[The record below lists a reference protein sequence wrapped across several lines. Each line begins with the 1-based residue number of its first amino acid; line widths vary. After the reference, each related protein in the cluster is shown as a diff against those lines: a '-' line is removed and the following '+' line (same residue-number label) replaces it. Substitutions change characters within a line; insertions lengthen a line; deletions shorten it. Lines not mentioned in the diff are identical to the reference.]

1 MELRLNSCG
10 DYGDSTEC
18 KCSKPQ
24 QYTGKVKPTT
34 MAEKGCGDVYMSQF
48 LYLFVVESVLIG
60 YGTRLINPDVYVYW
74 LKL

>member
-1 MELRLNSCG
+1 MTAQNVNVPNHS
-10 DYGDSTEC
+10 ST
-18 KCSKPQ
+18 Q
-24 QYTGKVKPTT
+24 GKVKPTT
-34 MAEKGCGDVYMSQF
+34 MAEKGCRDVYMSQF